1 MDDLKLQL
9 LAAKA
14 AGLEVRRGKGH
25 QSDMLFRQVEDSRG
39 IVTGVEWSP
48 LKDDGDALRL
58 ASHLRLKVLP
68 GKHKGDGCTVES
80 QQPGIAGCTAFRD
93 DPAEQMRIAIVR
105 VAAETGAAMASVA
118 PGAGGGGR

>member
-9 LAAKA
+9 LAAQA

-58 ASHLRLKVLP
+58 AVKLCLSVEVWAGSSRHGQGVTIAEHDDVSVEEP
-68 GKHKGDGCTVES
+68 HNGDANAAT
-80 QQPGIAGCTAFRD
+80 R
-93 DPAEQMRIAIVR
+93 RAITR
-105 VAAETGAAMASVA
+105 AAAAMATVA